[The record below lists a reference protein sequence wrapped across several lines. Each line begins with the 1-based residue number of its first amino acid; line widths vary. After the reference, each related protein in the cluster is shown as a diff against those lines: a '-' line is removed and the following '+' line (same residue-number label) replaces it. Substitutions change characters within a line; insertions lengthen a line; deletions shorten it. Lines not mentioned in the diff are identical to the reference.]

1 MEVGCVALA
10 KKRPRWIHG
19 LVQYP
24 WLDSSLTA
32 VLSTAHTTPVWARTQ
47 EPSSAYYILTNLHPS
62 MLPTRQSYARCRNVA
77 GTKRVDNRT
86 QCDATVRMACVPEF
100 RTATLVSRR
109 VTFTSDTAD
118 HPDPT
123 ADAAPILC
131 CDALTF
137 TTQQIFILESSFNR
151 AFVNRLCF
159 RRLDGKLHLLYLSIW
174 LYFSLFLN
182 RFLLMLVYQ
191 VVFLLTRNDSAIIP
205 GVPKVLFFSHFT
217 QRGDVSWWKS

>member
-1 MEVGCVALA
+1 MEVECVALA
-10 KKRPRWIHG
+10 KNG
-19 LVQYP
+19 LVGSTDLVQYP

-32 VLSTAHTTPVWARTQ
+32 VLSTAHTTPVWARSHPQPTTY
-47 EPSSAYYILTNLHPS
+47 SLTYTPS

-137 TTQQIFILESSFNR
+137 TAQQIFILESSFNR

-159 RRLDGKLHLLYLSIW
+159 R
-174 LYFSLFLN
+174 
-182 RFLLMLVYQ
+182 
-191 VVFLLTRNDSAIIP
+191 
-205 GVPKVLFFSHFT
+205 
-217 QRGDVSWWKS
+217 

>member
-19 LVQYP
+19 FNLVSVVGFFCDCSPFNRSYYP
-24 WLDSSLTA
+24 CLGQSHPQPTTYSLIYT
-32 VLSTAHTTPVWARTQ
+32 L
-47 EPSSAYYILTNLHPS
+47 S

-137 TTQQIFILESSFNR
+137 TAQ
-151 AFVNRLCF
+151 
-159 RRLDGKLHLLYLSIW
+159 
-174 LYFSLFLN
+174 
-182 RFLLMLVYQ
+182 
-191 VVFLLTRNDSAIIP
+191 
-205 GVPKVLFFSHFT
+205 
-217 QRGDVSWWKS
+217 

>member
-1 MEVGCVALA
+1 MEVECVALE

-19 LVQYP
+19 FSLVSVVGFFFDCSPFNRSYYP
-24 WLDSSLTA
+24 CLG
-32 VLSTAHTTPVWARTQ
+32 Q
-47 EPSSAYYILTNLHPS
+47 EPSSAYYILTIYTPS
-62 MLPTRQSYARCRNVA
+62 KLPTRQSYARCRNVA

-137 TTQQIFILESSFNR
+137 TAQ
-151 AFVNRLCF
+151 
-159 RRLDGKLHLLYLSIW
+159 
-174 LYFSLFLN
+174 
-182 RFLLMLVYQ
+182 
-191 VVFLLTRNDSAIIP
+191 
-205 GVPKVLFFSHFT
+205 
-217 QRGDVSWWKS
+217 